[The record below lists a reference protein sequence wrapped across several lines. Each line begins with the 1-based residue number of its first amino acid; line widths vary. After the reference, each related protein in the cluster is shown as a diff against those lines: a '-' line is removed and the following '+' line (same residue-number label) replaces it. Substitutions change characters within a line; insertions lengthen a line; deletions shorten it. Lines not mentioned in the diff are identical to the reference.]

1 MVRKIAPAKAA
12 DEPKPAAR
20 VSKKSKPENFRLYIN
35 RVLKKVY
42 PDVSISSGA
51 AGVVNGLIFD
61 MLQRISADAGKV
73 VAFNKKSTMT
83 ARELEAAVTMVL
95 PGALAHQATYEA
107 KKAVT
112 TFISERK
119 PPAAAKKVAKS

>member
-1 MVRKIAPAKAA
+1 MVRKIAPKVA
-12 DEPKPAAR
+12 DEPKLATR
-20 VSKKSKPENFRLYIN
+20 TSKKSKPENFRLYIN

-42 PDVSISSGA
+42 PESSISAGA
-51 AGVVNGLIFD
+51 AGVVNGLVFD
-61 MLQRISADAGKV
+61 MLQRIATDAGKV

-112 TFISERK
+112 AFISERK
-119 PPAAAKKVAKS
+119 TSTTPKKKLAKS